1 MNIKASTDNGEG
13 QDKEARIPV
22 NIQAI
27 SDNGEGQDRASMD
40 TKISSDYG
48 SQVPPNVI

>member
-1 MNIKASTDNGEG
+1 M
-13 QDKEARIPV
+13 

-40 TKISSDYG
+40 IKISSDYG
-48 SQVPPNVI
+48 SQVPPNVIWRFDSLVEFGCRIV